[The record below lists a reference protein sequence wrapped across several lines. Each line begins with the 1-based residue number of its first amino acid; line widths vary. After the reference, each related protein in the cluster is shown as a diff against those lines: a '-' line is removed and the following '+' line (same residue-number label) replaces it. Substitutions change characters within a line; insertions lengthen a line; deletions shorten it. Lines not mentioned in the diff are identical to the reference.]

1 MRIERLGP
9 DEVDR
14 VADAEAL
21 FDDAIDAGTTRAF
34 LADERHHLLI
44 AYEDGSPAGFV
55 SGVEL
60 LHPDKSGP
68 EMFLYE
74 LGVDE
79 AFRGRGIGRA
89 LVEALTALAW
99 ERGCYAMWV
108 LTDED
113 NAAAMATYR
122 AAGGHREPESVMFV
136 WDRPDPAPSRRSR

>member
-9 DEVDR
+9 DDVDR
-14 VADAEAL
+14 VAAAEAL

-34 LADERHHLLI
+34 LADDGHHLLI
-44 AYEDGSPAGFV
+44 AVDDGSPAGFV
-55 SGVEL
+55 TGVEL
-60 LHPDKSGP
+60 LHPDKPGP

-79 AFRGRGIGRA
+79 AFRGRGIGRRSWR
-89 LVEALTALAW
+89 ALTELAW
-99 ERGCYAMWV
+99 ERGCYGMWV

-122 AAGGHREPESVMFV
+122 LRAAAES
-136 WDRPDPAPSRRSR
+136 PSR